1 MNRYNFEELVFGLCY
16 FILNLWRVIGIKNNE
31 EWELSDKFYEQKT

>member
-1 MNRYNFEELVFGLCY
+1 MSIDCSFKLEYKMNRYNFEELVFGLRY

-31 EWELSDKFYEQKT
+31 